1 MNTLCASSIESAW
14 HFEPVRAYPVS
25 DSGHHD
31 PSEFSACSP
40 GGNRLNGG
48 IQHCVHHGGV
58 WTCADSPTDHKAIET
73 VDHGGE
79 IHLSSRY
86 LERRDVSQPLLIW
99 CPGLEVP
106 INEVNRLPVARGCD
120 PIQSK
125 GLPN

>member
-14 HFEPVRAYPVS
+14 HFEPVRANPVS

-48 IQHCVHHGGV
+48 I
-58 WTCADSPTDHKAIET
+58 WTYADSPTDHKAIEP
-73 VDHGGE
+73 VDHGGD

-86 LERRDVSQPLLIW
+86 LERCDVSQPLLIW